1 MIKTFKRKN
10 DIGVDIEYTVIG
22 KYKDK
27 GNMYYIYTD
36 FVSDDNKVGI
46 RLFADIQRDGK
57 LERLE
62 KDKEKEIILNFN
74 KEIMNYKIKV

>member
-1 MIKTFKRKN
+1 MIETFKRKN

-22 KYKDK
+22 KYKDN

-74 KEIMNYKIKV
+74 KELVNYKIKV